1 MDYER
6 LVYFKLN
13 NIDHESFE
21 YALNII
27 KEYPKLLMG
36 DRELPPIFVVLR
48 PHLGLG
54 HDVSNEYITD
64 LKISR
69 VDELL
74 KIAKM
79 NDIDIRE
86 LLTVPQTTIAGREL
100 RYPLHL
106 FGIIYQTY
114 IQVYKDTKLIDWF
127 MNILIFELNMS
138 LGEIIQIFG
147 PFNEINYPD
156 EYFRNYVIE
165 QLRELFYER
174 EEIKL
179 METRGL
185 MNFTKV
191 DNERMSSGLFGLLDS
206 VVLQNVGEKLQT
218 VRASNP
224 EQSAAVNQRYREEEG
239 LASFADYL
247 SKLSESEQDELV
259 GEMLGGGKKKNKSKT
274 KKKKR

>member
-13 NIDHESFE
+13 NIAPDSFE

-27 KEYPKLLMG
+27 KENPELLMG

-54 HDVSNEYITD
+54 HDVGNDYVTD

-79 NDIDIRE
+79 NNIDIRE
-86 LLTVPQTTIAGREL
+86 LLTKPQTTLKGRPL
-100 RYPLHL
+100 KYPLHL

-127 MNILIFELNMS
+127 MNILIFELNMF

-165 QLRELFYER
+165 QLRELISER

-206 VVLQNVGEKLQT
+206 VVLQNVGEQLQT
-218 VRASNP
+218 VREANP
-224 EQSAAVNQRYREEEG
+224 EQSMAVNRRYREEEG
-239 LASFADYL
+239 LADFADYL
-247 SKLSESEQDELV
+247 SKLSEPEQNKLV
-259 GEMLGGGKKKNKSKT
+259 NEMLGGGKKKSKT

>member
-1 MDYER
+1 MDYEK

-13 NIDHESFE
+13 NIDRESFE

-27 KEYPKLLMG
+27 KEYPELLRG
-36 DRELPPIFVVLR
+36 NRELPPIFVVLR

-54 HDVSNEYITD
+54 HDVGNDYVTD

-79 NDIDIRE
+79 NNIDIKK
-86 LLTVPQTTIAGREL
+86 LLTVPQKTLNGKQF
-100 RYPLHL
+100 HL

-138 LGEIIQIFG
+138 LGEIFQIFG

-165 QLRELFYER
+165 QLRELIYER

-191 DNERMSSGLFGLLDS
+191 DNERMSSGLFGLLESD
-206 VVLQNVGEKLQT
+206 VLRNVGEQLQT

-224 EQSAAVNQRYREEEG
+224 EQSTAVNQRYREEEG

-247 SKLSESEQDELV
+247 SKLSEPEQEKLV
-259 GEMLGGGKKKNKSKT
+259 DEMLGGGKKKSKT

>member
-79 NDIDIRE
+79 NNIDIRE

>member
-13 NIDHESFE
+13 NIKRESFE

-27 KEYPKLLMG
+27 KAHPELLRG
-36 DRELPPIFVVLR
+36 NRELPPIFVVLR

-54 HDVSNEYITD
+54 HDVSNEYVTD

-79 NDIDIRE
+79 NNIDIRE
-86 LLTVPQTTIAGREL
+86 LLTVPKETLNGKS
-100 RYPLHL
+100 LHL

-114 IQVYKDTKLIDWF
+114 IQVYRDTKLIDWF
-127 MNILIFELNMS
+127 MNILIFELNMNGGQI
-138 LGEIIQIFG
+138 LQIFG

-165 QLRELFYER
+165 KLSELIYER

-191 DNERMSSGLFGLLDS
+191 DNERMSSGLFGLLESD
-206 VVLQNVGEKLQT
+206 VLRNVGQQLQT

-224 EQSAAVNQRYREEEG
+224 EQSTVVNQRYREEEW
-239 LASFADYL
+239 LASFANYL
-247 SKLSESEQDELV
+247 SELSGPEQEKLVD
-259 GEMLGGGKKKNKSKT
+259 EMLGGGKKKKKSKT